1 MIKPLKEGLKKKYN
15 DHKFLLSFISP
26 SGYENINKKLF
37 DCVANI
43 KIERNSPSICRE
55 KTVHAHETLFE
66 TIETHEKQH

>member
-37 DCVANI
+37 DCVI
-43 KIERNSPSICRE
+43 YLP
-55 KTVHAHETLFE
+55 
-66 TIETHEKQH
+66 IETKKT